1 MNFDADMAIAS
12 RRPLG
17 STDRRVSEQ
26 NESIEVIDIN
36 LPSRDSQRTIMI
48 VTQTQDFVRPPALVS
63 AEPPAF
69 VTKDDASEAQSAE
82 STIYGGHNPTG
93 GMAAKMQSAADK
105 REHARRSSM

>member
-1 MNFDADMAIAS
+1 
-12 RRPLG
+12 
-17 STDRRVSEQ
+17 
-26 NESIEVIDIN
+26 
-36 LPSRDSQRTIMI
+36 MI